1 MCVAERTMPSTLLW
15 AVDVYGR
22 VYNLST
28 AGQQWEHCRDAHLEF
43 KRVTA
48 ALQCCWSIACDH
60 NIYLCVH
67 GSEVPIRFREETYE
81 NQVTLNQSEHHV
93 HYVYRKSSHLV
104 NVCLWQRWNPV
115 DGFSDRLLPSDRWQ
129 WSDVTGLQH
138 QPLDSFQPPSE
149 NWEWEADWYVDENF
163 GGEPTEKGVSEHAR
177 SAADVLVAVAHLM
190 HNICRVGH
198 MLSISRPLT
207 LKTRSG
213 TLVCAVADGYATGGT
228 SHKIPGLRCV

>member
-1 MCVAERTMPSTLLW
+1 M
-15 AVDVYGR
+15 
-22 VYNLST
+22 
-28 AGQQWEHCRDAHLEF
+28 
-43 KRVTA
+43 
-48 ALQCCWSIACDH
+48 
-60 NIYLCVH
+60 
-67 GSEVPIRFREETYE
+67 
-81 NQVTLNQSEHHV
+81 
-93 HYVYRKSSHLV
+93 
-104 NVCLWQRWNPV
+104 

-177 SAADVLVAVAHLM
+177 SAADVHIAVAHLM
-190 HNICRVGH
+190 YNICRVGH